1 MQNGSAVVPWHY
13 RAREGSLYPY
23 YNFCPGLGIN
33 FSEMNMR
40 LGIDTLQYMEET
52 KTMPSCPLA
61 NMPSN
66 RNETKLKPHETVQL
80 LVNIGAIED
89 STGDTLDQY
98 LKLIEFHLG
107 EVQYAQTT
115 TPFATAKRFLTLQ
128 ENRLRALQKAVQN
141 VKKMP
146 LQHGVYVNNLVED
159 LNAEEGNTSP
169 NQHQLIA
176 YEVIQYVQ
184 LPLPQHD
191 QGELNKDR
199 QSGGRG
205 GNHR

>member
-1 MQNGSAVVPWHY
+1 LATTGGSCGCVPPVST
-13 RAREGSLYPY
+13 RDSSACQADFARHKLTLANNRWYFDGPIDKTNAHCLYPH

-40 LGIDTLQYMEET
+40 LSIDTLQYMEET
-52 KTMPSCPLA
+52 KTMPSRPLA

-66 RNETKLKPHETVQL
+66 RNETKLKPHETLQL
-80 LVNIGAIED
+80 LVDIGAIED

-128 ENRLRALQKAVQN
+128 ENRLRALQKA
-141 VKKMP
+141 
-146 LQHGVYVNNLVED
+146 LQIKRQED
-159 LNAEEGNTSP
+159 ATATRRLC
-169 NQHQLIA
+169 QQL
-176 YEVIQYVQ
+176 
-184 LPLPQHD
+184 
-191 QGELNKDR
+191 G
-199 QSGGRG
+199 
-205 GNHR
+205 